1 MLKSQERLYTLLRI
15 SLEPKPNPY
24 SFQVISD
31 HNSIYNL
38 RAIQKITEIESF
50 PACIASQEALH
61 ADSGSLKRFEK
72 FIDIWLAKKFVLVSA
87 RGGTQRL
94 VFQNYND

>member
-24 SFQVISD
+24 SFHVI
-31 HNSIYNL
+31 NGQFYIYNL
-38 RAIQKITEIESF
+38 RAVQKITEIESF
-50 PACIASQEALH
+50 PACIAPQEALH

-72 FIDIWLAKKFVLVSA
+72 IHRHLAS
-87 RGGTQRL
+87 
-94 VFQNYND
+94 